1 MKNVIIIFTIIF
13 IWYSIGIFG
22 CILLTMDEIK
32 DTEYNDNIKIIIPE
46 VFLYSLLGI
55 LVPIL
60 YIIIKIG
67 KSKII
72 SKLDKKLYKFLYNIV
87 NKDK

>member
-13 IWYSIGIFG
+13 IWYSAGIFG

-46 VFLYSLLGI
+46 VFLYSCLGI

-67 KSKII
+67 KSKIL
-72 SKLDKKLYKFLYNIV
+72 SKLDNYINFYIIL
-87 NKDK
+87 

>member
-22 CILLTMDEIK
+22 CILLTIDEIK
-32 DTEYNDNIKIIIPE
+32 DTEYNDNTKIIIPE
-46 VFLYSLLGI
+46 VFLHSCLGI

-72 SKLDKKLYKFLYNIV
+72 SKLDKKLYKFLYNIA

>member
-13 IWYSIGIFG
+13 IWYSAGIFG

-32 DTEYNDNIKIIIPE
+32 DTEYNDNIKIITPE
-46 VFLYSLLGI
+46 VFLDSCLGI

-67 KSKII
+67 RSKII
-72 SKLDKKLYKFLYNIV
+72 SKLDKKLYKFLYNIA

>member
-1 MKNVIIIFTIIF
+1 MKNVIIIFTILF
-13 IWYSIGIFG
+13 IWYSIEIFG
-22 CILLTMDEIK
+22 YILLTMDEIK
-32 DTEYNDNIKIIIPE
+32 DTEYNDNIKIITPE
-46 VFLYSLLGI
+46 VFLYSCLGI

>member
-1 MKNVIIIFTIIF
+1 MKNVIIIFTILF
-13 IWYSIGIFG
+13 IWYSIVIFD

-32 DTEYNDNIKIIIPE
+32 DTEYNDNIKIITPE
-46 VFLYSLLGI
+46 VFLDSCLGI

-72 SKLDKKLYKFLYNIV
+72 SKLDKKLYKFLYNIA

>member
-13 IWYSIGIFG
+13 IWYSTGIFG

-32 DTEYNDNIKIIIPE
+32 DTEYNDNTKIITPE
-46 VFLYSLLGI
+46 VFLYSCLGI

-72 SKLDKKLYKFLYNIV
+72 SKLDKKLYKFLYNIA

>member
-32 DTEYNDNIKIIIPE
+32 DTEYNDNIKIITPE
-46 VFLYSLLGI
+46 VFLDSCLGI
-55 LVPIL
+55 LVPVL

-72 SKLDKKLYKFLYNIV
+72 SKLDKKLYKFLYNIA

>member
-1 MKNVIIIFTIIF
+1 MKNVIIIFAIIF
-13 IWYSIGIFG
+13 IWYSTGIFG

-46 VFLYSLLGI
+46 VFLYSCLGI

-72 SKLDKKLYKFLYNIV
+72 SKLDKKLYKFLYNIA

>member
-13 IWYSIGIFG
+13 IWYSAGIFG

-32 DTEYNDNIKIIIPE
+32 DTEYNDNIKIITPE
-46 VFLYSLLGI
+46 VFLYSCLGI

>member
-22 CILLTMDEIK
+22 CILLTIDEIK
-32 DTEYNDNIKIIIPE
+32 DTEYNDNIKIITPE
-46 VFLYSLLGI
+46 VFLDSCLGI

-67 KSKII
+67 KSK
-72 SKLDKKLYKFLYNIV
+72 N
-87 NKDK
+87 N

>member
-32 DTEYNDNIKIIIPE
+32 DTEYNDNTKIITPE
-46 VFLYSLLGI
+46 VFLHSCLGI

>member
-13 IWYSIGIFG
+13 IWYSAGIFG
-22 CILLTMDEIK
+22 CILLTIDEIK
-32 DTEYNDNIKIIIPE
+32 DTEYNDNIKIITPE
-46 VFLYSLLGI
+46 VFLYSCLGI

-67 KSKII
+67 KLKII

>member
-1 MKNVIIIFTIIF
+1 MKNVIIIFTILF

-32 DTEYNDNIKIIIPE
+32 DTEYNDNIKIITPE
-46 VFLYSLLGI
+46 VFLDSCLGI

>member
-1 MKNVIIIFTIIF
+1 MKNVIIIFTILF

-32 DTEYNDNIKIIIPE
+32 DTKYNDNTKIITSE
-46 VFLYSLLGI
+46 VFLYSCLGI

>member
-13 IWYSIGIFG
+13 IWYFIGIFG
-22 CILLTMDEIK
+22 CILLTIDEIK
-32 DTEYNDNIKIIIPE
+32 DTEYNDNIKIITPE
-46 VFLYSLLGI
+46 VFLHSGLGI

-60 YIIIKIG
+60 YIIIKISE
-67 KSKII
+67 SKIL
-72 SKLDKKLYKFLYNIV
+72 SKLDKKLYKFLYNIA

>member
-1 MKNVIIIFTIIF
+1 MKNVIIIFTILF

-32 DTEYNDNIKIIIPE
+32 DTEYNDNIKIITPE
-46 VFLYSLLGI
+46 VFLYSCLGI
-55 LVPIL
+55 LVPVL

-67 KSKII
+67 KSKIL
-72 SKLDKKLYKFLYNIV
+72 SKLDNYINFYIIL
-87 NKDK
+87 

>member
-1 MKNVIIIFTIIF
+1 MKNVIIIFAIIF

-32 DTEYNDNIKIIIPE
+32 DTEYNDNIKIITPE
-46 VFLYSLLGI
+46 VFLYSCLGI
-55 LVPIL
+55 LVPVL

>member
-1 MKNVIIIFTIIF
+1 MKNVIIIFTILF

-22 CILLTMDEIK
+22 YILLTMDEIK
-32 DTEYNDNIKIIIPE
+32 DTEYNDNIKIITPE
-46 VFLYSLLGI
+46 VFLYSCLGI

-72 SKLDKKLYKFLYNIV
+72 RNLDKKLYKFLYNIV

>member
-1 MKNVIIIFTIIF
+1 MKNVIIIFTILF

-32 DTEYNDNIKIIIPE
+32 DTEYNDNIKIITPE
-46 VFLYSLLGI
+46 VFLDSCLGI

-72 SKLDKKLYKFLYNIV
+72 SKLDKRLYKFLYNIV